1 MPDELSTDEIAKLVD
16 AAAEIL
22 ADSGAKLPCRE
33 LVRIA
38 VNTGMWNKPGTPAT
52 ALLTPPP
59 SFTVRWSGTGPVPSE
74 RKSPLIWKPGGPR
87 RASPPG

>member
-22 ADSGAKLPCRE
+22 ADSGAKMP
-33 LVRIA
+33 

-52 ALLTPPP
+52 AMALYNAMLAEC
-59 SFTVRWSGTGPVPSE
+59 RE
-74 RKSPLIWKPGGPR
+74 KPHPR
-87 RASPPG
+87 FKICPEFRGHFEVNP

>member
-22 ADSGAKLPCRE
+22 ADSGAKMPCRE

-38 VNTGMWNKPGTPAT
+38 VNTGMWNKPGSPAT
-52 ALLTPPP
+52 AMTLYNAMLAEC
-59 SFTVRWSGTGPVPSE
+59 RE
-74 RKSPLIWKPGGPR
+74 KPHPR
-87 RASPPG
+87 FKICPEFQGHFEVNP

>member
-22 ADSGAKLPCRE
+22 ADSGAKMPCRE

-38 VNTGMWNKPGTPAT
+38 VNTGMWNKPGTPGDGHG
-52 ALLTPPP
+52 AL
-59 SFTVRWSGTGPVPSE
+59 
-74 RKSPLIWKPGGPR
+74 
-87 RASPPG
+87 